1 MDVAY
6 GQERPQTD
14 LGPVRRA
21 FRRTIKGGPIPD
33 HARSFDP
40 VAGLPRD
47 GRRRT
52 VIEAISPQVDGGRFP
67 AKRVVG
73 DAVVV
78 EADAFADGHD
88 VVRVRLRH
96 RPPGGTAWIELPM
109 EELGN
114 DRWRATFPAEA
125 PGRHA
130 FTIAAWT
137 DAWATWRRDL
147 RKRLDAGQDVAID
160 LRIGAALVDGA
171 ATRAGASDHPADA
184 PVLVG
189 WANELRAGRPAG
201 DGAGGALDATLNRL
215 MERHSDRAHETVHEP
230 ALDLVVEPLL
240 ARFSTWYELF
250 PRSTSPDPGRH
261 GTFRDVIA
269 RLSYVADLG
278 FDVLYLPP
286 IHPIGRTFRKGPNNS
301 TEALPQHPGVP
312 WAIGSEDGG
321 HHAVHPQ
328 LGTLEDFRALVRAAG
343 ERGVSIALDI
353 AFQASPDHPAVKE
366 HPTWF
371 RQRPDGTVQYAENPP
386 KKYQDIYPFDFE
398 SEDWPGLWAY
408 LEGVFRHWI
417 DQGVRVFRVDNPH
430 TKAFPFWE
438 WAIARIKA
446 DHPDVV
452 FLAEAFT
459 RPKVMYRLAKVG
471 FTQSYT
477 YFTWRTDKDALAR
490 YFLELTRPPVSDFFG
505 PSFWPNTPDILHA
518 TLQEGGRPMFQARY
532 VLAAMSSPSIGIYGP
547 AYELGENVP
556 REPGSEEYLDSE
568 KYQQRTWDLDDP
580 VSIAPLIRR
589 INLIRREHAALQ
601 ANTGLAIHRIDDEKL
616 FAWSRSTADRS
627 DQILTIVSLDPSG
640 ARSGTLE
647 LDLDELWLDAQ
658 RPYEVEDLVHGGV
671 ERWQG
676 SRIHVAIDPARLPA
690 RVLHIRGQA

>member
-1 MDVAY
+1 M
-6 GQERPQTD
+6 RSTD
-14 LGPVRRA
+14 DPRETPILNQARAPHPGPD
-21 FRRTIKGGPIPD
+21 K
-33 HARSFDP
+33 P
-40 VAGLPRD
+40 VD

-52 VIEAISPQVDGGRFP
+52 VIEAISPMVDGGRFP

-73 DAVVV
+73 DTVVV

-88 VVRVRLRH
+88 VVRVRLRR
-96 RPPGGTAWIELPM
+96 RPEPGAPWIETPM
-109 EELGN
+109 DELGN
-114 DRWRATFPAEA
+114 DRWRATFPADG
-125 PGRHA
+125 PGRQA
-130 FTIAAWT
+130 FTVAAWV

-147 RKRLDAGQDVAID
+147 RKRLDAGQDVAVD
-160 LRIGAALVDGA
+160 LRIGGALVDAA
-171 ATRAGASDHPADA
+171 ATRAEASGEAADA
-184 PVLVG
+184 RSLVE
-189 WANELRAGRPAG
+189 WANELRSGRLAGGDAGR
-201 DGAGGALDATLNRL
+201 ALDEDLDGL
-215 MERHSDRAHETVHEP
+215 VERHPDRAHETVHEP
-230 ALDLVVEPLL
+230 VLELLVEPRL

-250 PRSTSPDPGRH
+250 PRSASPDPGRH

-269 RLSYVADLG
+269 RLPYVADLG

-301 TEALPQHPGVP
+301 TECTPHDPGVP
-312 WAIGSEDGG
+312 WAIGSAEGG
-321 HHAVHPQ
+321 HDAVHPE
-328 LGTLEDFRALVRAAG
+328 LGTLEDFRALVRAADV
-343 ERGVSIALDI
+343 RGIAIALDI
-353 AFQASPDHPAVKE
+353 AFQASPDHPVVEE

-398 SEDWPGLWAY
+398 SEDWRGLWTW

-417 DQGVRVFRVDNPH
+417 AQGVRVFRVDNPH

-446 DHPDVV
+446 DHPDVL

-477 YFTWRTDKDALAR
+477 YFTWRTQAR
-490 YFLELTRPPVSDFFG
+490 ELGEYFRELSRPPVSDFFK
-505 PSFWPNTPDILHA
+505 PNFWPNTPDILHA

-547 AYELGENVP
+547 GYELCENTP

-580 VSIAPLIRR
+580 VSIAPLIGR
-589 INLIRREHAALQ
+589 INAIRRAHPALQ
-601 ANTGLAIHRIDDEKL
+601 ANTGLAVHAVEGEQL
-616 FAWSRSTADRS
+616 LAWSRFTEDRS
-627 DQILTIVSLDPSG
+627 DRILTIVSLDPH
-640 ARSGTLE
+640 AVRSGTLR
-647 LDLDELWLDAQ
+647 LDLGELWLDPQ
-658 RPYEVEDLVHGGV
+658 RPFEVEDLITGTV
-671 ERWQG
+671 ERWTG
-676 SRIHVAIDPARLPA
+676 DRIPLEIDPAVLPA
-690 RVLHIRGQA
+690 RVLHIRGQS